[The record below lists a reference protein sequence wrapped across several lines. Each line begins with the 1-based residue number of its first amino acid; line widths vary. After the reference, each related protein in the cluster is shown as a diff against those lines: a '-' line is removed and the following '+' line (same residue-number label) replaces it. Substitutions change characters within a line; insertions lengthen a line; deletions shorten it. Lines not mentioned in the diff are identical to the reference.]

1 MEPCQKPPPP
11 PEQSDASYF
20 FSAVTDSTNMLADF
34 DWIGGEEGDTM
45 CLPPENNSNNNNQSP
60 SSSSAEDPPESS
72 IASDGK
78 QLDKE
83 KPPSRSKKKQK
94 RMKQPRFAF
103 MTKSETDHLEDGYRW
118 RKYGQKAVK
127 NSPFPRSYY
136 RCTNNNCSVKKR
148 VERSSEDPTIVITT
162 YEGQH
167 CHHSIGTFHHHRQL
181 SGMLSSNQKSTFAT
195 QFSLGNMS
203 HFYYPIDQL
212 PEENT
217 LISSSVSDDA
227 YCHSHNNDNYNGRCS
242 ITLADSSTPEELP
255 TDDGLLGDILLPRQM
270 RNG

>member
-1 MEPCQKPPPP
+1 MEPLPCHNPPQLP
-11 PEQSDASYF
+11 
-20 FSAVTDSTNMLADF
+20 VTDSTSILTDSA
-34 DWIGGEEGDTM
+34 WIGGEEGHTM
-45 CLPPENNSNNNNQSP
+45 CLPPENDNNNNNNNQSL
-60 SSSSAEDPPESS
+60 SSSSGEGPPESS

-78 QLDKE
+78 QLEKE

-167 CHHSIGTFHHHRQL
+167 CHHSAGTFHQHRMISSSSNHKPSFATHHQL
-181 SGMLSSNQKSTFAT
+181 SLA
-195 QFSLGNMS
+195 NMS
-203 HFYYPIDQL
+203 HFYYPINHL
-212 PEENT
+212 PEHNT
-217 LISSSVSDDA
+217 LISSTASDDP
-227 YCHSHNNDNYNGRCS
+227 YSQSSHSNNNNYNGRCS
-242 ITLADSSTPEELP
+242 ITLAEDSSNPEELP
-255 TDDGLLGDILLPRQM
+255 TDDGLLGDILVPRQI